1 MRLSLLSCRS
11 LVSLGRSAALAAAL
25 AAPVAFAAG
34 CAEHEDGLIEPTEE
48 DLQELEE
55 LRQQSGGTEYK

>member
-1 MRLSLLSCRS
+1 MRLSSLSCRF
-11 LVSLGRSAALAAAL
+11 LVSLARSAALAAAL
-25 AAPVAFAAG
+25 AAPAAFATG

-55 LRQQSGGTEYK
+55 LRQQSEGTEY